1 MLYSS
6 ENTKAVVAQLSLEH
20 DPTPNIDQVEDEC
33 PWCGE
38 DLEDCDCE

>member
-1 MLYSS
+1 
-6 ENTKAVVAQLSLEH
+6 LSLDF
-20 DPTPNIDQVEDEC
+20 DPTPDVDGTVEEEC